1 MLDPMSRWLDF
12 VFGTFVDLFLGGIF
26 LLLATVAAYA
36 AFVSQ
41 ETLPIDAATADRA
54 FAHEVALATAHGLRL
69 VEDHRSAQP
78 GVRRE
83 LALQPG
89 ECLSVVAAATGRQG
103 VQRFTLRDEA
113 GTELGGEVELH
124 PWYFVRHIQWC
135 APLGG
140 RFSIDVEAPTFPR
153 LALLRGAPT
162 SLPLPR
168 ALPRADLLP
177 RLRVDAA
184 SAALAHGAGAAL
196 GPVARLAV
204 EDRVLLLPST
214 PATRAAL
221 ADAVVPPPGEAPPAL
236 LPTLLA
242 ARDEADPAPVA
253 PTPRRGRPAPIA
265 TPRIAVDSRPATR
278 PLFRLMDLD
287 LRVVAVVDRG
297 ALGVG
302 CATLRFAG
310 ADATSPTLWR
320 AEVPGWSMAPLPT
333 SDGVATDASCP
344 ATGLVVYAVR
354 RNAPGGDLL
363 LSVEAGADAAGAVAT
378 PSTWR
383 GESTPHSLIA
393 RLDRACATDAAA
405 CLELARLAGASTS
418 APPGP
423 GVDDS
428 LRRACDLA
436 DASACG
442 RLGVHLLEVRRDP
455 ARAGV
460 ALRRGCDGSDAVA
473 CAVLGDHERRGDLG
487 VAQNLPAAFA
497 HLESACRLGLSGACT
512 DRDAM
517 RLLGLDPS

>member
-1 MLDPMSRWLDF
+1 MSRWLDF
-12 VFGTFVDLFLGGIF
+12 AFDTLNDLFIAGVVLALGAGG
-26 LLLATVAAYA
+26 AYV
-36 AFVSQ
+36 AFVSD

-78 GVRRE
+78 AVRRE

-89 ECLSVVAAATGRQG
+89 ECLSVVAAATGTQG
-103 VQRFTLRDEA
+103 VPRFTLRDEA

-124 PWYFVRHIQWC
+124 PWRFVRHMQWC

-168 ALPRADLLP
+168 ALPRAELLP
-177 RLRVDAA
+177 GLRVDAA
-184 SAALAHGAGAAL
+184 SAALARSASTPLA
-196 GPVARLAV
+196 PIARLDD
-204 EDRVLLLPST
+204 ERLVLLLPST

-221 ADAVVPPPGEAPPAL
+221 ADAVLPPPDEAPPAL
-236 LPTLLA
+236 LPTLLP
-242 ARDEADPAPVA
+242 ARDEADPAPLA
-253 PTPRRGRPAPIA
+253 PAPRRGRPAPA
-265 TPRIAVDSRPATR
+265 PKPRIAVDSRPATR

-310 ADATSPTLWR
+310 AGARSPTLWR
-320 AEVPGWSMAPLPT
+320 AEVPGWSMVPLPT
-333 SDGVATDASCP
+333 RDGVVTDGSCP
-344 ATGLVVYAVR
+344 AAGLVVYAVR
-354 RNAPGGDLL
+354 DNVLDWDLL

-383 GESTPHSLIA
+383 GDSTPHSLIA

-405 CLELARLAGASTS
+405 CLELARLAGASPP

-460 ALRRGCDGSDAVA
+460 ALRRGCDGGDAMA
-473 CAVLGDHERRGDLG
+473 CAVLGDHERRGNLG

-517 RLLGLDPS
+517 RLLGLDPG

>member
-1 MLDPMSRWLDF
+1 MLDAMLRWFHF
-12 VFGTFVDLFLGGIF
+12 VVGTFVDLVLGGIF
-26 LLLATVAAYA
+26 LFFAAGAAYV
-36 AFVSQ
+36 AFVSE
-41 ETLPIDAATADRA
+41 ETVPIDAATADRA

-89 ECLSVVAAATGRQG
+89 ECLSVVAAATGTRG
-103 VQRFTLRDEA
+103 VSRFTLRDGA
-113 GTELGGEVELH
+113 GTELGGEIVLH
-124 PWYFVRHIQWC
+124 SWRFVRHMQWC

-168 ALPRADLLP
+168 ALPRAALLP

-184 SAALAHGAGAAL
+184 SAALAQGAGAAL
-196 GPVARLAV
+196 CPVVRLHD
-204 EDRVLLLPST
+204 EGRVLLLPAT

-221 ADAVVPPPGEAPPAL
+221 ADAVVPARSAPLPAL
-236 LPTLLA
+236 LPSLLP

-253 PTPRRGRPAPIA
+253 PTSRRGRPAPIP
-265 TPRIAVDSRPATR
+265 TPRIAVDSRPATM
-278 PLFRLMDLD
+278 PLFGLMDLD

-333 SDGVATDASCP
+333 RDGVATDASCP

-354 RNAPGGDLL
+354 RDAPGGDLL

-393 RLDRACATDAAA
+393 RLDRACATDAEA
-405 CLELARLAGASTS
+405 CLELARRADA
-418 APPGP
+418 APPAPTSP

-460 ALRRGCDGSDAVA
+460 ALRRGCDGSDAMA
-473 CAVLGDHERRGDLG
+473 CAVLGEHERRGDHG

-497 HLESACRLGLSGACT
+497 HLESACRLGLSSACT

-517 RLLGLDPS
+517 RLLGLDPT